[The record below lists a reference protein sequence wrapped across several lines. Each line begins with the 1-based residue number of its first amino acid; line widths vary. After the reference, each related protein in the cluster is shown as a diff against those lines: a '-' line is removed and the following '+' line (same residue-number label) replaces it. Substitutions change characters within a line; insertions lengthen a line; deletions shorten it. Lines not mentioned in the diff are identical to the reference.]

1 MSKRKLIYNILND
14 IENNKSNPTEKDYE
28 LNINDFADIIDI
40 MEEERLVKGS
50 KVIRGGMN
58 NDAQMVLL
66 TRMKITLDGLKYLE
80 ENKNYGK
87 TYKELAQVKK
97 GSESMDKDYERTCF
111 IVSPISGE
119 NTDIRRRADSLIK
132 NIIAPVL
139 EERGMECVR
148 IDFVNETG
156 KISDK
161 IMEYLKK
168 SCLVI
173 SDVTGNNPNV
183 FYEVGYRHGINKPQI
198 LLAETYDGV
207 PFDIKDENIIK
218 YDFHVDKIQK
228 VKEILGKTIEN
239 TLSEY
244 SKKKEEVEV
253 Y

>member
-1 MSKRKLIYNILND
+1 MSKRKLIYNILKD
-14 IENNKSNPTEKDYE
+14 IESSKSSPNAKDYD

-40 MEEERLVKGS
+40 MEDERLVKGS

-66 TRMKITLDGLKYLE
+66 ERTKITLDGLEYLE
-80 ENKNYGK
+80 KNKNYDK
-87 TYKELAQVKK
+87 AYKELIQVKK
-97 GSESMDKDYERTCF
+97 GSESMDKDYEKKCF

-119 NTDIRRRADSLIK
+119 NTDVRRRADSLIK

-139 EERGMECVR
+139 DARGMDYVR
-148 IDFVNETG
+148 IDLVNETG

-161 IMEYLKK
+161 IMKYLKE

-183 FYEVGYRHGINKPQI
+183 FFEVGYRYGIDKPQI
-198 LLAETYDGV
+198 LLAETYDDI

-228 VKEILGKTIEN
+228 VKEKLAKTIEN
-239 TLSEY
+239 TLREY